1 MKRTIFI
8 GACLALINLTALK
21 ATANTDS
28 LFTSDKNLVAEK
40 PTTKSE
46 LKTVS
51 LIPNQGLSLQI
62 SQDQNYLRVALLK
75 ASAETLDWI
84 IMERG
89 GEIVSRVKTD
99 KPIDLIKLSNLHKGD
114 YVLMIK
120 DSEGRLLQQPFAK
133 A

>member
-1 MKRTIFI
+1 MKRTFFI
-8 GACLALINLTALK
+8 GACLALINLTTLK
-21 ATANTDS
+21 ATTNTDS

-46 LKTVS
+46 LKTVN
-51 LIPNQGLSLQI
+51 LIPNQRLSLQI
-62 SQDQNYLRVALLK
+62 SQDQNYLRVALQK

-120 DSEGRLLQQPFAK
+120 DSEGRLLYQPFVK

>member
-1 MKRTIFI
+1 MKRTFFI
-8 GACLALINLTALK
+8 GACLALINLTTLK
-21 ATANTDS
+21 ATTNTDS

-62 SQDQNYLRVALLK
+62 SQDQNYLRVALQK

-99 KPIDLIKLSNLHKGD
+99 KPIDLIKLSNLQKGD

-120 DSEGRLLQQPFAK
+120 DSEGRLLYQPFVK

>member
-1 MKRTIFI
+1 MKRTFFI
-8 GACLALINLTALK
+8 GACLALINLTTLK
-21 ATANTDS
+21 ATTNTDS

-46 LKTVS
+46 LKTVN
-51 LIPNQGLSLQI
+51 LIPNQRLSLQI
-62 SQDQNYLRVALLK
+62 SQDQNYLRVALQK

-120 DSEGRLLQQPFAK
+120 DSEGRLLYQPFAK